1 MTAPTPPPLAKDTPR
16 EATLSPKTTGHDT
29 PLPAYVA
36 ESAPASQSEKSQVI
50 QLTSPE
56 LDAPAPAF
64 LQPVRPGVEDH
75 SAVAPAAQDSVAPT
89 INLRVPFDQWRFG
102 V

>member
-1 MTAPTPPPLAKDTPR
+1 MTAPTPPPLAKDTAR

-75 SAVAPAAQDSVAPT
+75 SAVAPALQDSAAPT